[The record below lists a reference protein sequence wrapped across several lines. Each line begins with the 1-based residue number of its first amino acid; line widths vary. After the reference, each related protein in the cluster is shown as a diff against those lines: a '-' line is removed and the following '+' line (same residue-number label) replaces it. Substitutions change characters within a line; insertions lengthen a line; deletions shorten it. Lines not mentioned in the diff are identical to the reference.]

1 VFGAEGV
8 GDLVHDGVGAAVTRG
23 VCGVQVK
30 AYLTVLD
37 GGRTAADADDAGDGK
52 GIALRVY
59 VVGLGID
66 EDAGLVTGHGHA
78 VVAGIDGVVVGGD
91 VDGDGGG
98 ILGALGIGDFVHDG
112 GGAGEAGVVVITDQ
126 PVLDGGGTRADTDN

>member
-1 VFGAEGV
+1 VVGLGIDEDAIQVAGHGDGVVAGIHAVFGSGDGDRDGGLVFGAEGV

-66 EDAGLVTGHGHA
+66 
-78 VVAGIDGVVVGGD
+78 
-91 VDGDGGG
+91 
-98 ILGALGIGDFVHDG
+98 
-112 GGAGEAGVVVITDQ
+112 
-126 PVLDGGGTRADTDN
+126 